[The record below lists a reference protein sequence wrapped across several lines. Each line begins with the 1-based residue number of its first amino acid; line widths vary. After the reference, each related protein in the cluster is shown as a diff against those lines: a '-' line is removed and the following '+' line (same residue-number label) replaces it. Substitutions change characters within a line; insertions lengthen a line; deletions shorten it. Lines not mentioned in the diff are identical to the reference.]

1 MEIKINSEEIKKIN
15 NNGFDILFSI
25 YNDFSLCEQYI
36 PKWISQKES
45 ILINLSYF
53 KYVYIYMLL
62 IIIFI
67 IRFINDD
74 FIIYFYNFQK
84 F

>member
-36 PKWISQKES
+36 PKRI
-45 ILINLSYF
+45 INRKNQF
-53 KYVYIYMLL
+53 
-62 IIIFI
+62 
-67 IRFINDD
+67 
-74 FIIYFYNFQK
+74 
-84 F
+84 